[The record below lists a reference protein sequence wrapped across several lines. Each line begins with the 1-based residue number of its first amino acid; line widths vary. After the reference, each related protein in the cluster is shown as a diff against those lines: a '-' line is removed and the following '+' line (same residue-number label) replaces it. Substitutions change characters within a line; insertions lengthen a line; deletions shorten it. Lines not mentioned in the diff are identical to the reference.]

1 MKKGIAMV
9 TLVVTIAVMITLVSV
24 ITYTGINTANT
35 SKKIVFASEIK
46 MVQESVDGY
55 RTKNDGDYPISDFVT
70 IDLTGASSDVKK
82 QFTDNAEEIIDNKL
96 YLSKIDYTKL
106 DLNSLT
112 RGVSQTD
119 DDIYVFS
126 IKTGIVYYAK
136 GLKIGNNTYY
146 TLTDELKNLLEY
158 NSKSSEVTAS
168 SAIIF
173 ETNPKE
179 WSNNDVKC
187 SIKVP
192 LKYECN
198 DPTFNGISI
207 TNYNKIQDDIY
218 ITYTFEIEN
227 NGYINI
233 KYNDNGEEKNA
244 SLKVDNIDKD
254 LPEVYIS
261 KINDFNM
268 DKKIYKVVTNDL
280 TSGIKV
286 LKYDIGKIDNTN
298 TGKIYF
304 NNNGKEVKDNIIEVD
319 KDTSYISIYVE
330 DNAGNG
336 QIVQFGV

>member
-9 TLVVTIAVMITLVSV
+9 TLVTTIAIMFILISV
-24 ITYTGINTANT
+24 VTYTGINIANT
-35 SKKIVFASEIK
+35 SKKIVFASEIQ

-55 RTKNDGDYPISDFVT
+55 RTKNDKEYPISDFVT
-70 IDLTGASSDVKK
+70 IDLTLASSDIKK
-82 QFTDNAEEIIDNKL
+82 QFTDNGEEIIDNKL

-119 DDIYVFS
+119 DDIYILS
-126 IKTGIVYYAK
+126 TKTGIVYYAK
-136 GLKIGNNTYY
+136 GLKIGSTTYY
-146 TLTDELKNLLEY
+146 TLTDELKKLLEY
-158 NSKSSEVTAS
+158 NSKSSEVTVS

-179 WSNNDVKC
+179 WSNNNVKC

-198 DPTFNGISI
+198 DPTFNGSSI
-207 TNYNKIQDDIY
+207 TNFNKIQDDKY
-218 ITYTFEIEN
+218 TTYTFEIES

-233 KYNDNGEEKNA
+233 QYTDNGEEKNA
-244 SLKVDNIDKD
+244 SLKVENIDKE
-254 LPEVYIS
+254 LPEVFIS
-261 KINDFNM
+261 KINDFDMN
-268 DKKIYKVVTNDL
+268 KKTYKVVANDL
-280 TSGIKV
+280 TSGIKI
-286 LKYDIGKIDNTN
+286 LKYDIAKIDNTN

-319 KDTSYISIYVE
+319 KDISYISIYVE
-330 DNAGNG
+330 DNAGNSKV
-336 QIVQFGV
+336 IQFNV